1 MALDEDFEL
10 ANAFYRDNLRVKME
24 AIVNKINA
32 DAKCHGEMYAVGSFI
47 NDVRNIPHE
56 LSLLTFTVKQI
67 NGRFKFLDVVK
78 TVQGMVSK
86 QRRGVVEYLVE
97 EWRFL
102 PQQVAVHSDGDGAG
116 VMCIGGGSCSDSE
129 SLMDWE

>member
-1 MALDEDFEL
+1 MPRLVARFSCLYTHTFTSVCVL
-10 ANAFYRDNLRVKME
+10 ISFCWLGCVMQ
-24 AIVNKINA
+24 
-32 DAKCHGEMYAVGSFI
+32 CHGEMYAVGSFI